1 MNERRNEMANEM
13 TNEMTNEH
21 PSASR
26 SPSASPPAP
35 ERAGGYR
42 IEPRAAPR
50 YGGPIVAAGIL
61 LGIGLG
67 GFLDGIVL
75 HQILQW
81 HNMLSSVVVPVDL
94 ISMKVNMVWDGIFH
108 LFTWLM
114 TASGLFV
121 LWRAGWRRDVPW
133 STQQFT
139 GSLLL
144 GWGLFNLVEGIIDH
158 HLLAIHHV
166 HPGVYEL
173 VWDLGFLAFGALLS
187 VIGAVRLRRANLHVA
202 ARGGGLLSA

>member
-1 MNERRNEMANEM
+1 MNEK
-13 TNEMTNEH
+13 TNEKTSEKISNEPPNVASI
-21 PSASR
+21 PSTTTSTYER
-26 SPSASPPAP
+26 SS
-35 ERAGGYR
+35 GYR
-42 IEPRAAPR
+42 IEPRGQPR
-50 YGGPIVAAGIL
+50 HGGPIVAAGIL

-94 ISMKVNMVWDGIFH
+94 VSMKVNMVWDGIFH

-114 TASGLFV
+114 MASGLFV

-133 STQQFT
+133 STPMFT

-166 HPGVYEL
+166 HPGVNEL
-173 VWDLGFLAFGALLS
+173 AWDLGFLAFGALLS
-187 VIGAVRLRRANLHVA
+187 VIGAVQIRRANLDVA
-202 ARGGGLLSA
+202 SRGGVLLSA